1 MSKTSIKKDE
11 DALKLKQKKDK
22 KDKFEKDKTKIKKN
36 IKSEEQK
43 DKEESKVVEETQNTK
58 NSGNKKNLIIVESPT
73 KMKTIS
79 SYVGKEYEIVAT
91 KGHIKDLPK
100 YSLAIDIKN
109 YFEPKYEIPKEK
121 KQTIENIIKLSKNKE
136 NIYLAS
142 DNDREGEAIA
152 YHVCELIKEKNSENQ
167 NFKRIV
173 FNEITKPA
181 ILNALNNP
189 GEIDLKKVD
198 SQKARRVLDRLV
210 GYKVSP
216 ILWKKVLKGLS
227 AGRVQTVALRYI
239 VEREEEREKFIPS
252 PYWPIYATVEK
263 KYKFELKKINNQNY
277 DPKDKSQKEEAEK
290 IINNPDKLKEGKIE
304 ELNISSSSA
313 KNIPPF
319 VTSTLQQTAFRLFN
333 YSPKKTMSIAQKLYE
348 GVNIGKEQKGLI
360 TYMRTDSIRVSEVAI
375 SEVKKFITQN
385 YGSNMVQPISNF
397 KADTKNVQDAH
408 EAIRPT
414 DVFLKPD
421 DLKEYLSKEE
431 YNIYSIIWE
440 RFVTAFM
447 KPPVYKNL
455 TIKMIARDLLFEIK
469 FKSVVERNSLQVLNL
484 LKPESKEEE
493 FPDFK
498 KDDIVKI
505 TNIEIVEKMTEP
517 PAQFDEALLI
527 KKLKEEGIGRPST
540 YATILDILYNRNYV
554 IKENKKLV
562 PTEVGKLTV
571 NFLKKYFTEIFDYG
585 FTAKMEEN
593 LDKIEEGKLKYLDV
607 LNDFYSKFEPL
618 INSTE
623 KMESLKEKLIVKTSI
638 KCDKCGADMLI
649 RQSKKGQFLGCSN
662 YPECTNTKA
671 LSYGVCPKC
680 NKGFVVKR
688 YYKNKSFYGCSLY
701 PKCDFVTNKKIEL
714 LKCPKCGSY
723 MYNDEKSKSIIC
735 LNSNC
740 DYKINLE

>member
-79 SYVGKEYEIVAT
+79 NYVGKEYEIVAT

-121 KQTIENIIKLSKNKE
+121 KQTIENIIKLSKYKE

-152 YHVCELIKEKNSENQ
+152 YHVCELIKEKSSENQ

-304 ELNISSSSA
+304 ELNINSSSA

-517 PAQFDEALLI
+517 PARFDEALLI

-623 KMESLKEKLIVKTSI
+623 KMESLKEKLIVKTLL
-638 KCDKCGADMLI
+638 KCEKCGGDMLI
-649 RQSKKGQFLGCSN
+649 RQSKNGQFLGCSN

-688 YYKNKSFYGCSLY
+688 YYKNKSFFGCSLY

-723 MYNDEKSKSIIC
+723 MYNDEKSKSILC
-735 LNSNC
+735 LNTNC

>member
-1 MSKTSIKKDE
+1 MSKNSIKANE
-11 DALKLKQKKDK
+11 DALKLKRQKE
-22 KDKFEKDKTKIKKN
+22 KFGKDKTKVKKS
-36 IKSEEQK
+36 IKSEDQK
-43 DKEESKVVEETQNTK
+43 DKEESKVVEETKNKK
-58 NSGNKKNLIIVESPT
+58 NSVSKKNLIIVESPT

-239 VEREEEREKFIPS
+239 VEREEEREKFVPS
-252 PYWPIYATVEK
+252 PYWPVYATVEK

-277 DPKDKSQKEEAEK
+277 DPKDKSQKEEVEK

-304 ELNISSSSA
+304 ELNITSSSA

-517 PAQFDEALLI
+517 PARFDEALLI

-623 KMESLKEKLIVKTSI
+623 KMESLKEKLIVKTSL
-638 KCDKCGADMLI
+638 KCEKCGGDMLI
-649 RQSKKGQFLGCSN
+649 RQSKNGQFLGCSN

-688 YYKNKSFYGCSLY
+688 YYKNKSFFGCSLY